1 MRGDMAFFRDL
12 TSERAS
18 ASARA
23 SSAALNQSNAVVM
36 GRKTWESIPERFR
49 PLPGR
54 INVVLR
60 YMTPSKS
67 EMGEPAC
74 AVYPQLLTPCV
85 SSLQT

>member
-18 ASARA
+18 G
-23 SSAALNQSNAVVM
+23 AALNRSNAVVM

-60 YMTPSKS
+60 YTTPSKNARLAS
-67 EMGEPAC
+67 LP
-74 AVYPQLLTPCV
+74 VPC
-85 SSLQT
+85 TRAF

>member
-1 MRGDMAFFRDL
+1 MRGDMAFFRGL

-23 SSAALNQSNAVVM
+23 SGAALNRSNAVVM

-49 PLPGR
+49 PLLGR

-60 YMTPSKS
+60 YTTPSKNARLAS
-67 EMGEPAC
+67 LP
-74 AVYPQLLTPCV
+74 VPC
-85 SSLQT
+85 TRAF